1 MNGKQTQGAFCYI
14 TQKKTEVE
22 VERLSLR
29 EMRVLVNVNKIIRIS
44 LEMNGAVDYEIL
56 HDSRRRTAKLDRL
69 PSILLGVSD
78 ANAALPLLTPL
89 PRWCPLSE
97 FFRLMLRGV
106 LRPPVALPRLARRLP
121 FISFTLLVC
130 WPRCDH

>member
-1 MNGKQTQGAFCYI
+1 MNGKQLQGAFYYI

-78 ANAALPLLTPL
+78 ATAALPLLTPL
-89 PRWCPLSE
+89 WCPLSE

>member
-1 MNGKQTQGAFCYI
+1 MNGKQTQGAFYYI

-29 EMRVLVNVNKIIRIS
+29 EMRVIVNVNKIIRIS
-44 LEMNGAVDYEIL
+44 LEMNEAVDYEIL

-69 PSILLGVSD
+69 PSNLLGVSD
-78 ANAALPLLTPL
+78 ATAALPLLTPL
-89 PRWCPLSE
+89 WCPLSE